1 MQFTEWINKLKIKLF
16 APATICY
23 RQMGQSYSVL
33 KYIAWLPAFFI
44 FKNEP
49 IGKDGYYKRLYINN
63 KRFKPY
69 WIVPRNA
76 FVEIRQKPK
85 FFSALQALLRLMPP

>member
-33 KYIAWLPAFFI
+33 KYITWLPAFLV

-49 IGKDGYYKRLYINN
+49 IGKDGYYKRLYGLITGV
-63 KRFKPY
+63 Y
-69 WIVPRNA
+69 WAKEPILVSWAYPRQC
-76 FVEIRQKPK
+76 F
-85 FFSALQALLRLMPP
+85 